1 MSSISVSVGPT
12 VSTKL
17 ANLLT
22 DSKNSF
28 CYATPLLPSSFSL
41 IYIQI
46 DLEVNQMS
54 LFSGSRRT
62 RWDNEIR
69 VRWVLHLHKLPDG
82 SLPLMR
88 CLGLRVCVCERVG
101 AHTCRCEG
109 ARARVCVCKND
120 LTSSIYFANKKVNAG
135 AHVWS
140 FMWQLCIEY
149 MLPLWLWRLLSFAWW
164 INFCRC
170 KPNLAWEKNTKK
182 LSTDWP
188 AVFYLFGGLFS

>member
-1 MSSISVSVGPT
+1 MPRSACLCVNVWVRTHVG
-12 VSTKL
+12 VK
-17 ANLLT
+17 
-22 DSKNSF
+22 
-28 CYATPLLPSSFSL
+28 
-41 IYIQI
+41 
-46 DLEVNQMS
+46 
-54 LFSGSRRT
+54 
-62 RWDNEIR
+62 
-69 VRWVLHLHKLPDG
+69 VR
-82 SLPLMR
+82 
-88 CLGLRVCVCERVG
+88 
-101 AHTCRCEG
+101 

-140 FMWQLCIEY
+140 FIWQLCIEY

-188 AVFYLFGGLFS
+188 AVFYLFGGLFSWYCNFFLLVQQTKLLHPINHSSNGFLQAYPSEK